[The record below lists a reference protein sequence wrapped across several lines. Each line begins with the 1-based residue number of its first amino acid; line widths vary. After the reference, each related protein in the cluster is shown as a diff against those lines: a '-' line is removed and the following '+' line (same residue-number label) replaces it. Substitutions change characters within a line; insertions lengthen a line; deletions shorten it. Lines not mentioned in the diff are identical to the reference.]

1 MSWNRKM
8 TVNNNSLFNMIIVK
22 QITSKSDLKKFV
34 TFPFK
39 LYKDSKYWVPS
50 LIKDEMETIDTKKN
64 PVFKNA
70 EAWYY
75 LAYKNDEIVGRI
87 AVILNHLEVNE
98 QGKKKI
104 RFGWLD
110 MVDDI
115 EVTKALLEKAY
126 EKGREHNLEYA
137 EGPVGFSNME
147 KAGILT
153 MGYEEMNT
161 MITWYHYPYYAE
173 HLEKLG
179 YEKQATW
186 VEYRLEIPDTIFE
199 KVAKFSKIV
208 RERYKL
214 SVIRFKDKKE
224 ILPYVDAMFGLLNKT
239 YNTLQTFVPI
249 QQYQIDYYKKKYFS
263 FIHPDYI
270 CCIKDETGKLIAF
283 SIVMPSFSKAL
294 KKANGKLFPIGWN
307 YILQAQKKN
316 DTAAFYLI
324 GIDPEYQG
332 KGVTAIIF
340 EEMQYLFNSKGIHTV
355 ETNPELK
362 ENTAVQLLWKDYNP
376 VQHKERST
384 FRKDI

>member
-1 MSWNRKM
+1 
-8 TVNNNSLFNMIIVK
+8 MISVK
-22 QITSKSDLKKFV
+22 EITSKSDLKKFV
-34 TFPFK
+34 TFPFS
-39 LYKDSKYWVPS
+39 LYKDNPYWVPS
-50 LIKDEMETIDTKKN
+50 LIKDEMETLDASKN

-70 EAWYY
+70 DAWFY
-75 LAYKNDEIVGRI
+75 LAYRENKIVGRI
-87 AVILNHLEVNE
+87 AVIINQLEINE
-98 QGKKKI
+98 QGKKKV

-110 MVDDI
+110 MVDDM
-115 EVTKALLEKAY
+115 EVTKALLDKVV
-126 EKGREHNLEYA
+126 EKGLENNLEYI
-137 EGPVGFSNME
+137 EGPMGFSNME

-153 MGYEEMNT
+153 MGFEEMNT

-179 YEKQATW
+179 FEKQATW
-186 VEYRLEIPDTIFE
+186 VEYKMGIPPAILD
-199 KVAKFSKIV
+199 KVKKFSQIV
-208 RERYKL
+208 RERYEI
-214 SVIRFKDKKE
+214 SVIRFKNKKE
-224 ILPYVDAMFGLLNKT
+224 ILPYVDSMFDLLNKT

-249 QQYQIDYYKKKYFS
+249 QQYQIEYFKDKYFS
-263 FIHPDYI
+263 FLHADYI
-270 CCIKDETGKLIAF
+270 TCIKDKEGKLIAF

-294 KKANGKLFPIGWN
+294 KKANGKLFPLGWK
-307 YILQAQKKN
+307 YILDAQRKN

-340 EEMQYLFNSKGIHTV
+340 EEMQNLFNAKGIQTV

-384 FRKDI
+384 YRKDI

>member
-1 MSWNRKM
+1 MI
-8 TVNNNSLFNMIIVK
+8 TVKELTI
-22 QITSKSDLKKFV
+22 KSELRKFV
-34 TFPFK
+34 TYPFK
-39 LYKDSKYWVPS
+39 LYKDSEYWVPP
-50 LIKDEMETIDTKKN
+50 LIKDEIQTLDSSKN

-70 EAWYY
+70 EAWFY

-110 MVDDI
+110 MIDDI

-137 EGPVGFSNME
+137 EGPMGFSNME

-153 MGYEEMNT
+153 MGFDKMNT
-161 MITWYHYPYYAE
+161 MITWYHFPYYAE
-173 HLEKLG
+173 HFEKLG
-179 YEKQATW
+179 FEKQATW
-186 VEYRLEIPDTIFE
+186 VEYTLKIPEAIFE
-199 KVAKFSKIV
+199 KVAKFSRIV

-214 SVIRFKDKKE
+214 SVIRFKNKKE
-224 ILPYVDAMFGLLNKT
+224 ILPYVDEMFGLLNKT

-249 QQYQIDYYKKKYFS
+249 QQYQIDYYKKKYFD

-294 KKANGKLFPIGWN
+294 KKANGRLLPFGWK
-307 YILQAQKKN
+307 YILDAQKKN

-340 EEMQYLFNSKGIHTV
+340 EEMQHLFNAKGIQTV

>member
-1 MSWNRKM
+1 MI
-8 TVNNNSLFNMIIVK
+8 TVKEVSH
-22 QITSKSDLKKFV
+22 KSGLKKFV
-34 TFPFK
+34 TFPLN
-39 LYKDSKYWVPS
+39 LYKDSEYYVPA
-50 LIKDEMETIDTKKN
+50 LTKEEMETLNPEKN

-70 EAWYY
+70 DAWYY
-75 LAYKNDEIVGRI
+75 LAYKDDKTVGRI
-87 AVILNHLEVNE
+87 AVIINHLEVND
-98 QGKKKI
+98 QGKKKV

-110 MVDDI
+110 MIDDI

-126 EKGREHNLEYA
+126 EKGREHQLEYA

-153 MGYEEMNT
+153 KGFKEMNT
-161 MITWYHYPYYAE
+161 MITWYHFPYYAE
-173 HLEKLG
+173 HLEQLG

-186 VEYRLEIPDTIFE
+186 VEYKLEIPNTIFE

-214 SVIRFKDKKE
+214 SVIRFKNKKE
-224 ILPYVDAMFGLLNKT
+224 ILPYVDDMFGLLNKT

-249 QQYQIDYYKKKYFS
+249 QQYQIDYYKEKYFG

-270 CCIKDETGKLIAF
+270 CCIKDEQGKLIAF

-294 KKANGKLFPIGWN
+294 KKANGNLLPFGWK
-307 YILQAQKKN
+307 YILDAQRKN

-362 ENTAVQLLWKDYNP
+362 ENTAVQLLWKDYSP
-376 VQHKERST
+376 KQHKERST
-384 FRKDI
+384 FRKDL

>member
-1 MSWNRKM
+1 MI
-8 TVNNNSLFNMIIVK
+8 TVKEIHPK
-22 QITSKSDLKKFV
+22 HLKKFV
-34 TFPFK
+34 TYPFQ

-50 LIKDEMETIDTKKN
+50 LIKDEIATLNPERN

-70 EAWYY
+70 QAWYY
-75 LAYKNDEIVGRI
+75 LAYKEEKPVGRI
-87 AVILNHLEVNE
+87 AVIINNLEVE
-98 QGKKKI
+98 QQGKRKV

-115 EVTKALLEKAY
+115 EVTKALLEKAF
-126 EKGREHNLEYA
+126 EKGRENNLEYV

-161 MITWYHYPYYAE
+161 MITWYNFPYYAD
-173 HLEKLG
+173 HMKKLG
-179 YEKQATW
+179 FEKQATW
-186 VEYRLEIPDTIFE
+186 VEFKIKIPEAIFE
-199 KVAKFSKIV
+199 KVSKFSKIV
-208 RERYKL
+208 RERYQL
-214 SVIRFKDKKE
+214 SVIRFKNKKE
-224 ILPYVDAMFGLLNKT
+224 ILPYVNDMFGLLNNT

-249 QQYQIDYYKKKYFS
+249 QQYQIEYYKKKYFS

-270 CCIKDETGKLIAF
+270 CCIKDAKGKLIAF
-283 SIVMPSFSKAL
+283 SVVMPSFSKAL
-294 KKANGKLFPIGWN
+294 KKANGKLLPFGWK
-307 YILQAQKKN
+307 YVLDAQRKN

-340 EEMQYLFNSKGIHTV
+340 EEMQHLFLSKGIKTV

-384 FRKDI
+384 FRINL